1 MNSFKEISANEIKEN
16 PFKLIGSDW
25 GLVTVDT
32 KEKVNMMTVSWG
44 GVGIM
49 WNKPVAFTFIRPQR
63 YTYSFIEDGEY
74 FGISFLPDEYRSA
87 LALCGKESGRNID
100 KVKETGLTVVND
112 EKAPYFEESKVVLI
126 CRKMYAQG
134 LNADSV
140 TDESVF
146 DSYASDGSDYH
157 KMYISEI
164 VKVLI
169 KE

>member
-1 MNSFKEISANEIKEN
+1 MSNFKEISPENLQAN
-16 PFKLIGSDW
+16 PFELIGKDW

-63 YTYSFIEDGEY
+63 YTYSFLEEGEY
-74 FGISFLPDEYRSA
+74 FAISFLPDEYRNV
-87 LALCGKESGRNID
+87 LALCGKESGRDID
-100 KVKETGLTVVND
+100 KVAKTGLTVVEG
-112 EKAPYFEESKVVLI
+112 EKAPYFAQSKIVLI
-126 CRKMYAQG
+126 CRKMYSQS
-134 LNADSV
+134 LNA
-140 TDESVF
+140 ESVA
-146 DSYASDGSDYH
+146 DKTALSCYNPDGSDYH

-164 VKVLI
+164 EKVLI